1 MAHPNAD
8 LVRKGFEAF
17 AEGDMATLDQII
29 ADDAKWHAVGR
40 TPLSGDFEGKEAIFG
55 SFARVVQ
62 ETDSIK
68 QDIHAILAD
77 DEHAVALVNGT
88 ITRGGTTYAG
98 QQVFVFHVRDGKA
111 TEVWVTQQDPYA
123 ADAFWATS

>member
-1 MAHPNAD
+1 MPHPNAD
-8 LVRKGFEAF
+8 IVRKGFQAF
-17 AEGDMATLDQII
+17 ADGDMATLDQLM
-29 ADDAKWHAVGR
+29 ADDARWHSVGR

-62 ETDSIK
+62 ETDSIQ

-77 DEHAVALVNGT
+77 DEHVVALVNGT
-88 ITRGGTTYAG
+88 VARGGKTYVG
-98 QQVFVFHVRDGKA
+98 QQVFVFHVVDGKA

-123 ADAFWATS
+123 ADAFWAS

>member
-62 ETDSIK
+62 ETDSIQ

-77 DEHAVALVNGT
+77 DEHAVALVN
-88 ITRGGTTYAG
+88 A
-98 QQVFVFHVRDGKA
+98 DGKA